1 LTYSDNA
8 FNKLNQL
15 TNPVT
20 WHIVLLFAAQGQSVE
35 VTPQRQLADYLQA
48 INSPDFSESDLSLHT
63 VATSKQYCLLQPLF
77 QRLFCMPATSAPVER
92 IFSQWHNY
100 APTQSKNE

>member
-1 LTYSDNA
+1 
-8 FNKLNQL
+8 
-15 TNPVT
+15 
-20 WHIVLLFAAQGQSVE
+20 LFAAQGQSVE

-77 QRLFCMPATSAPVER
+77 QRLFCTPATSAPVER
-92 IFSQWHNY
+92 IFSQSGIIMRPHRAKMNDSLLETLVFLKCNS
-100 APTQSKNE
+100 AK